1 MGLKPSDFSNPK
13 KIEQA
18 KSQELKAKGQVVNET
33 FLAIINPAAGGG
45 RCGER
50 VGSALTR
57 LRTAGLAIETAETSA
72 AGQATQIAREAY
84 ERGYRKFLAVG
95 GDGTS
100 YEIVNGLFPESI
112 RSQGVSPENNRI
124 ATLGFLP
131 LGTGNSFLRDFEDL
145 ASGNSGLEHAMQA
158 LEARRSR
165 PCDVLQL
172 VHKHG
177 VIYYTNLLSVGFA
190 ADVAALR
197 HRRFLALGRFGYLLS
212 VFLSLARLDR
222 RPFPVRFDAQQE
234 FDARRCLFL
243 TFNNSKFTGGTMMI
257 APDAVTDDG
266 LIEYVRWGPIG
277 RLGLIRNLATLYDGT
292 HIRHPLA
299 ERQAVRRVEFHLDG
313 PVDVMVD
320 GEVLTLECRN
330 IDVLPGALR
339 VVV

>member
-1 MGLKPSDFSNPK
+1 
-13 KIEQA
+13 
-18 KSQELKAKGQVVNET
+18 VNET

-50 VGSALTR
+50 VGAALDR
-57 LRTAGLAIETAETSA
+57 LRSAGIALETMETSA
-72 AGQATQIAREAY
+72 AGQATQMARDAY
-84 ERGYRKFLAVG
+84 ARGYRKFLAVG

-100 YEIVNGLFPESI
+100 YEIVNGLFPDSLVTA
-112 RSQGVSPENNRI
+112 SSVGAPEDAI

-145 ASGNSGLEHAMQA
+145 ASGKGGLEHAMQA

-165 PCDVLQL
+165 PCDVLRL
-172 VHKHG
+172 THKQG
-177 VIYYTNLLSVGFA
+177 TIYYTNLLSVGFT

-197 HRRFLALGRFGYLLS
+197 HRRFQGLGQFGYLLS
-212 VFLSLARLDR
+212 IFLCLARLNR
-222 RPFPVRFDAQQE
+222 RPFPVRLDGQQEDGQQE
-234 FDARRCLFL
+234 FDSRRCLFL

-257 APDAVTDDG
+257 APDASTDDG

-277 RLGLIRNLATLYDGT
+277 RLGLIRNLATLYDGSHT
-292 HIRHPLA
+292 RHPLA
-299 ERQAVRRVEFHLDG
+299 ERHAVQRVEFQLDG

-320 GEVLTLECRN
+320 GEVLTLECRT
-330 IDVLPGALR
+330 IDVLPSALR

>member
-1 MGLKPSDFSNPK
+1 
-13 KIEQA
+13 
-18 KSQELKAKGQVVNET
+18 VNET

-50 VGSALTR
+50 VGAALDR
-57 LRTAGLAIETAETSA
+57 LRAAGLAIETAETSA

-84 ERGYRKFLAVG
+84 GRGFRKFLSVG

-100 YEIVNGLFPESI
+100 YEIVNGLFPESGTPESRSQVSGV
-112 RSQGVSPENNRI
+112 RSQGVSPENDRI

-145 ASGNSGLEHAMQA
+145 ASGKSGLEHATRA
-158 LEARRSR
+158 LEERRSR
-165 PCDVLQL
+165 PCDVLRL
-172 VHKHG
+172 AHKEG
-177 VIYYTNLLSVGFA
+177 TIYYTNLLSVGFT
-190 ADVAALR
+190 ADVATLR
-197 HRRFLALGRFGYLLS
+197 HRRFSALGRFGYLLS

-222 RPFPVRFDAQQE
+222 RPFPVRFDGQQE

-257 APDAVTDDG
+257 APDAATDDG

-292 HIRHPLA
+292 HTRHPLA
-299 ERQAVRRVEFHLDG
+299 ERQAVRRVEFRLDG

-320 GEVLTLECRN
+320 GEVLTLECQA
-330 IDVLPGALR
+330 IEVLPGALR

>member
-1 MGLKPSDFSNPK
+1 MNREPNPN
-13 KIEQA
+13 
-18 KSQELKAKGQVVNET
+18 VNET

-50 VGSALTR
+50 VGAALDR
-57 LRTAGLAIETAETSA
+57 LRAAGIALETAETSA
-72 AGQATQIAREAY
+72 AGEATQIAREAY
-84 ERGYRKFLAVG
+84 GRGYRKFLAVG

-100 YEIVNGLFPESI
+100 YEIVNGLFPDSLLA
-112 RSQGVSPENNRI
+112 GAGAPEDAV

-131 LGTGNSFLRDFEDL
+131 LGTGNSFLRDF
-145 ASGNSGLEHAMQA
+145 AGGVSGKDGLEHAMQA

-165 PCDVLQL
+165 PCDVLRL
-172 VHKHG
+172 THKDG
-177 VIYYTNLLSVGFA
+177 TIYYTNLLSVGFA

-197 HRRFLALGRFGYLLS
+197 HRRFLGLGQAGYLLS
-212 VFLSLARLDR
+212 IFLCLARLDR
-222 RPFPVRFDAQQE
+222 RPFPVRLEDQRE
-234 FDARRCLFL
+234 FDSRRCLFL

-257 APDAVTDDG
+257 APDAVIDDG

-292 HIRHPLA
+292 HTRHPLA
-299 ERQAVRRVEFHLDG
+299 ERQAVRRVEFQLDG

-320 GEVLTLECRN
+320 GEVLTLECRT
-330 IDVLPGALR
+330 IEVLPSALR

>member
-1 MGLKPSDFSNPK
+1 M
-13 KIEQA
+13 
-18 KSQELKAKGQVVNET
+18 NET

-50 VGSALTR
+50 VGSALER
-57 LRTAGLAIETAETSA
+57 LRAAGIALETAETRA
-72 AGQATQIAREAY
+72 AGEATEIARAAY
-84 ERGYRKFLAVG
+84 AHGYRKFLAVG

-100 YEIVNGLFPESI
+100 YEIVNGLFPDSLAAGA
-112 RSQGVSPENNRI
+112 SKPEDAV

-131 LGTGNSFLRDFEDL
+131 LGTGNSFLRDFADGV
-145 ASGNSGLEHAMQA
+145 SRKSGLEHAMQA

-165 PCDVLQL
+165 PCDVFRLT
-172 VHKHG
+172 HKDG
-177 VIYYTNLLSVGFA
+177 AIYYTNLLSVGFA

-197 HRRFLALGRFGYLLS
+197 HRRFLRLGQFGYLLS
-212 VFLSLARLDR
+212 IFSCLARLDR
-222 RPFPVRFDAQQE
+222 RPFPVRFDVQQE
-234 FDARRCLFL
+234 FDSRRCLFL

-277 RLGLIRNLATLYDGT
+277 RLGLIWNLATLYDGT
-292 HIRHPLA
+292 HTRHPLA
-299 ERQAVRRVEFHLDG
+299 ERQAVRRVEFRLDR

-320 GEVLTLECRN
+320 GEVLTLECRA
-330 IDVLPGALR
+330 IEVLPSALR